1 MSQYPIPAKETR
13 TEIEIKR
20 SRFIATAIPVFS
32 VDEAKAFIRRMK
44 QEFSDA
50 SHNVPAYQI
59 GHGASIIA
67 HSSDDGEPSGT
78 SGRPLLAVLQGSGL
92 GDIAIV
98 VTRYYGGVNLGTGG
112 LVRAYGDAGKAV
124 LAILPRAQRA
134 SVNTVQLEVPY
145 PLFEQMELL
154 IKKHNGRLQTKVFAA
169 AVTITADFL
178 VDSTPAFTDGV
189 RELSNGRLQVEII
202 DTSIGLW

>member
-1 MSQYPIPAKETR
+1 MSQYPIPAKEAR
-13 TEIEIKR
+13 AEIEIKR
-20 SRFIATAIPVFS
+20 SRFIATAVPVFS

-78 SGRPLLAVLQGSGL
+78 AGRPLLAVLQGSGL

-98 VTRYYGGVNLGTGG
+98 VTRYYGGTKLGTGG

-124 LAILPRAQRA
+124 LAILPRAKRA
-134 SVNTVQLEVPY
+134 TIDTVQLDVPY
-145 PLFEQMELL
+145 PLFEQMGLL
-154 IKKHNGRLQTKVFAA
+154 IEKNNGRLQTKTFAA
-169 AVTITADFL
+169 AVTITAQFL
-178 VDSTPAFTDGV
+178 VEDTPSFADGV
-189 RELSNGRLQVEII
+189 RELSNGRLQAEII
-202 DTSIGLW
+202 DTSAGLW

>member
-1 MSQYPIPAKETR
+1 MSQYPIPAKEAR
-13 TEIEIKR
+13 AEIEIKR
-20 SRFIATAIPVFS
+20 SRFIATAVPVFS
-32 VDEAKAFIRRMK
+32 VDEAKAFVRRMK

-59 GHGASIIA
+59 GYGSSIIA

-78 SGRPLLAVLQGSGL
+78 AGRPLLAVLQGSGL

-124 LAILPRAQRA
+124 LAILPHAQRA
-134 SVNTVQLEVPY
+134 SINTVQLEVPY

-154 IKKHNGRLQTKVFAA
+154 IEKHNGRLQTKTFAA
-169 AVTITADFL
+169 AVTITAQFL
-178 VDSTPAFTDGV
+178 VENTPAFADGV
-189 RELSNGRLQVEII
+189 RELSNGRLQTEII